1 MILLNILIF
10 GPPGSGKGTMATLL
24 APKLDIVKIINSELL
39 HEEEDSGSELGKKI
53 KSFIVNGKLV
63 PDEIVI
69 RILKNRLSKD
79 DVSKGFILDG
89 FPRTIDQA
97 KAMYKIAKVD
107 FLIYLN
113 PTEKVIIER
122 LSNRRVCRNCREVY
136 NIKYKKPKVEGICDK
151 CGGELYQRNDDKP
164 EVIKERIKVYE
175 KKTRPVLDFYE
186 GKIPR
191 VEFTIDDPDT
201 PPEINVQRL
210 YNKIESLGF
219 IKS

>member
-1 MILLNILIF
+1 
-10 GPPGSGKGTMATLL
+10 
-24 APKLDIVKIINSELL
+24 
-39 HEEEDSGSELGKKI
+39 
-53 KSFIVNGKLV
+53 V